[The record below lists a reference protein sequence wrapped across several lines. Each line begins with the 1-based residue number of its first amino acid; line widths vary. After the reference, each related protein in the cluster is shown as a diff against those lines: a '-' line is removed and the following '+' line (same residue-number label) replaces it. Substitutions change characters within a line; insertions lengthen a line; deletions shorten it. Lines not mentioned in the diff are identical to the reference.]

1 MQTGKREMEL
11 SALIESQLSA
21 DIRRG
26 FEAEFDTDEQRVAQ
40 LEKDL
45 VGLMGEVGEF
55 ANILKKIR
63 LAATHAKYEGPSLET
78 AAPVL
83 REELADAFIYL
94 MRLSVI
100 LKADLEADVVQ
111 KMRANEHRYGPL
123 EER

>member
-1 MQTGKREMEL
+1 MEL
-11 SALIESQLSA
+11 SALVESQISA

-26 FEAEFDTDEQRVAQ
+26 FETEFDTDDERVAQ

-83 REELADAFIYL
+83 REELADALIYL
-94 MRLSVI
+94 IRLSVV
-100 LKADLEADVVQ
+100 LKANLEADVVQ
-111 KMRANEHRYGPL
+111 KMRVNERRYSPL
-123 EER
+123 EE